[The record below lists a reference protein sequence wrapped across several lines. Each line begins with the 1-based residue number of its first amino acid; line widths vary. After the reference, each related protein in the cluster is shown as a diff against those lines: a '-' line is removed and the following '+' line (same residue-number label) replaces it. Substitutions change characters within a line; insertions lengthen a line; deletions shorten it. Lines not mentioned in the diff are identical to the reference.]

1 MWRLKRTVL
10 YFQTPLISVMLHWSE
25 SCLCFGFFSPFFFYT
40 IWILCLSLFRQAF
53 TRATQVDLHAHP
65 FSEHLYCL
73 PVFPPKETSCILSR
87 SDKNGVF
94 FANHLRSTCWYG
106 QYGVS
111 VVSERATFLLSS
123 ALLRSSF
130 DWKYF
135 ACLTTCWWIFLC
147 QVMCQ
152 ELAEHSKLITCV
164 HTVKEKQT
172 ARHQWYEEWDF
183 ISVAR
188 DCVVNES
195 AQSAGNW

>member
-1 MWRLKRTVL
+1 MNLL
-10 YFQTPLISVMLHWSE
+10 FAL
-25 SCLCFGFFSPFFFYT
+25 GFFPLFSSIPYRSCVCPCY
-40 IWILCLSLFRQAF
+40 IRLSQGLLRLMS
-53 TRATQVDLHAHP
+53 VL
-65 FSEHLYCL
+65 
-73 PVFPPKETSCILSR
+73 ILSV
-87 SDKNGVF
+87 NIFTACQF
-94 FANHLRSTCWYG
+94 FPLKKLPAYWAKVIEMMCFFLTTQEAPVGTVSMVR
-106 QYGVS
+106 VS
-111 VVSERATFLLSS
+111 VVSERAAFLLSS
-123 ALLRSSF
+123 ALLWSSF

>member
-1 MWRLKRTVL
+1 MNLLFTLCPSSCLFFFVL
-10 YFQTPLISVMLHWSE
+10 YFMYLVPVLVML
-25 SCLCFGFFSPFFFYT
+25 CLHKGRSGSSPCSSFQWSPFTVCQPKSLKKLPTCWTKLVKVIYFY
-40 IWILCLSLFRQAF
+40 L
-53 TRATQVDLHAHP
+53 ATQEVPVGTGGMAH
-65 FSEHLYCL
+65 
-73 PVFPPKETSCILSR
+73 
-87 SDKNGVF
+87 
-94 FANHLRSTCWYG
+94 
-106 QYGVS
+106 VS
-111 VVSERATFLLSS
+111 AVSGRATFLLSS
-123 ALLRSSF
+123 ALLWSSF